1 MCILG
6 IIVRDSD
13 AHTGAGA
20 GRWSLST
27 VEHCGLVV
35 VCDYTCFPE
44 SRHVMVKHPGGQA
57 RSEGRAGAHHTVP

>member
-1 MCILG
+1 MSMCILG

-44 SRHVMVKHPGGQA
+44 S
-57 RSEGRAGAHHTVP
+57 